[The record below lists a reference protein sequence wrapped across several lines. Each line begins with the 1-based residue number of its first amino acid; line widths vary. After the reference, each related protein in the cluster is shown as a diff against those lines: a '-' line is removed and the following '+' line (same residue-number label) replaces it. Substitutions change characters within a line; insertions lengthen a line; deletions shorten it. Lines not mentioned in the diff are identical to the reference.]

1 MGFDQLL
8 ETWRWKP
15 IRNCPGRYILQTEE
29 TGLSLRDL
37 LGNDIEVAE
46 YQVDTA
52 KDLVLVARLDK
63 GGLISY
69 KRKDGSLLHTLNTP
83 AGFRRKLSQLGIKK
97 R

>member
-1 MGFDQLL
+1 M
-8 ETWRWKP
+8 
-15 IRNCPGRYILQTEE
+15 
-29 TGLSLRDL
+29 SLRDL